1 MKIGSWKVA
10 TIAAYD
16 AGPPEVAGVLSAEV
30 DLGDVFD
37 ALIIRIP
44 TITAASISV
53 KVAEASG
60 GTFND
65 LYMTI
70 PTTGGNIQVLTSS
83 ATTAHILQLPLG
95 GFQFIKLLS
104 SEAQVEARTFSVCG
118 VRG

>member
-1 MKIGSWKVA
+1 MKQGNWKTA
-10 TIAAYD
+10 LFDISESTT
-16 AGPPEVAGVLSAEV
+16 LTAEV

-37 ALIIRIP
+37 TLLIRIP

-60 GTFND
+60 GTFQD

-70 PTTGGNIQVLTSS
+70 PTTGAPIQVKTSS

-95 GFQFIKLLS
+95 GFQYIKLLS
-104 SEAQVEARTFSVCG
+104 SAEQGEDRSCSVCG